1 MTAAAISGVDAPPV
15 PIWRD
20 EASDLT
26 VYVNGGLVELNM
38 ADGWSGR
45 LTPEQAADIP
55 AGFARAIE
63 EARKWAARWD
73 IYTGTYRLAIEGD
86 AR

>member
-1 MTAAAISGVDAPPV
+1 MTAAAISVDAPPV

-20 EASDLT
+20 EHSDLT

-45 LTPEQAADIP
+45 LTVDEAAAIP
-55 AGFARAIE
+55 AGFTQAIE
-63 EARKWAARWD
+63 DARQWAARWD
-73 IYTGTYRLAIEGD
+73 VYTGTYRPAGD
-86 AR
+86 VR